1 MLFSLSIL
9 LPIPMCPRGTGFRLA
24 AFDDYANVT
33 GTAHGAFLVDAYT
46 YPLEFELGEQN
57 FSDLLGQG
65 FDELE
70 LRAADEVD
78 ESLGHG
84 LVIERIVDAVRGAG
98 AADVRGHGG
107 VEEAGLFG
115 R

>member
-1 MLFSLSIL
+1 MLFSLSML
-9 LPIPMCPRGTGFRLA
+9 LPIPMYTRGTGLRLA
-24 AFDDYANVT
+24 AFDDYANVA
-33 GTAHGAFLVDAYT
+33 GTAHGAFLVDAHT

-84 LVIERIVDAVRGAG
+84 LVIECIVGGGRGRGA
-98 AADVRGHGG
+98 RGGG
-107 VEEAGLFG
+107 GPVGG
-115 R
+115 G